1 MQCALGASTLG
12 SWRSS
17 PTSLELRLPILLE
30 ASNAWVRVLLF
41 WDLLYI
47 RHVNIG
53 ALCTDTELDFLF
65 LFYLLFSLVF
75 FSSHGRESLREVAG
89 PLHGHHEAKHSKL
102 RGAAQELVWK

>member
-17 PTSLELRLPILLE
+17 PTSLELRLPMLLE

-41 WDLLYI
+41 RALSYI
-47 RHVNIG
+47 RHVNVG
-53 ALCTDTELDFLF
+53 ALCADTVLDFLALLSSF
-65 LFYLLFSLVF
+65 FWLFFV
-75 FSSHGRESLREVAG
+75 SSHGRESLREVAG

-102 RGAAQELVWK
+102 RGAAQEPVWK